1 MMPAIQDDVI
11 EAIAALPQDW
21 HGAGSVS
28 ADVIAA
34 IVRLT
39 DGRVARSIETGAGKT
54 TLLLSHIADRHTVFA
69 LDMGDSVRL
78 TMQSDLLNRS
88 HLEWIDGPTQRTLF
102 EYDFTEPLDLVL
114 IDGPHGYPFPEMEY
128 WAVYRHIRQGG
139 LLLIDDI
146 HIPTINSMFRFLK
159 EEPMFELVEIVG
171 TTAFFRRTAAP
182 TFDPYCDGW
191 YLQPYNTARFPLDVS
206 TAIPEPPSGD
216 EVYRDRLIPLIQ
228 SWKAAGTR
236 VAIFGTGEHTEQ
248 LLRVVP
254 ELDTLRLVAY
264 LESGR
269 DKQGRSYR
277 GRPVRSPQWAE
288 GNCDVVLCSSFANQL
303 AQMAVLDRLNVK
315 ALPSHTC
322 TAVGQIW

>member
-1 MMPAIQDDVI
+1 MPAIQDDVI
-11 EAIAALPQDW
+11 ELIAALPQDW

-39 DGRVARSIETGAGKT
+39 GGHVARSIETGAGKT
-54 TLLLSHIADRHTVFA
+54 TLLLSHIANRHTVFA
-69 LDMGDSVRL
+69 IDMGDSVKR
-78 TMQSDLLNRS
+78 TMQSELLNRE
-88 HLEWIDGPTQRTLF
+88 HLEFVDGPTQRTLF
-102 EYDFTEPLDLVL
+102 EYDFSEPLDFVL

-128 WAVYRHIRQGG
+128 WVVYRHIRQGG
-139 LLLIDDI
+139 LLVVDDI

-159 EEPMFELVEIVG
+159 EEPMFELVEVVG
-171 TTAFFRRTAAP
+171 TTAFFRRTTAP

-206 TAIPEPPSGD
+206 TTVVDPPTG
-216 EVYRDRLIPLIQ
+216 EAVYRQRLIPLIR

-254 ELDTLRLVAY
+254 ELETLRLVAY
-264 LESGR
+264 LESSR
-269 DKQGRSYR
+269 DKQATPYR
-277 GRPVRSPQWAE
+277 GRQVRSPQWSE
-288 GNCDVVLCSSFANQL
+288 GNCDVVLCSSFANEL
-303 AQMAVLDRLNVK
+303 AQMAALDRVNVK
-315 ALPSHTC
+315 VVPSHTC
-322 TAVGQIW
+322 ATVGQI